1 MKRFQLKEYLHY
13 NLVVM
18 KYLGLWPKKDFTSD
32 KSYLIYTI
40 IVNGFF
46 NFTMSVGL
54 TGYILTSSNLL
65 EDVIGAGYIILG
77 IMATAKTF
85 FIMKYSK
92 MFKLL
97 VDAEIHR
104 SVNVELN
111 EEQTKILC
119 DYVGF
124 WKKVHLIYSYLSV
137 LVFFNY
143 VTLPIFSKTPYT
155 LPLNCWYPFDYK
167 RPVVYE
173 IVYFHQSNHDVNA
186 DFWFLSVLQLGVW
199 ADLYIYCW
207 YGNEVTEKSKKIPYA
222 AFESNW
228 VPASKGYKKDLL
240 FFICRTQ
247 KPIKLYAVNFF
258 ELSLSTFIGIL
269 RMAYSYY
276 MLLSQLSK
284 DE

>member
-1 MKRFQLKEYLHY
+1 MKKFQLKEYLHY

-46 NFTMSVGL
+46 NFTTSVGL

-65 EDVIGAGYIILG
+65 EDVIGAGYIILA

-124 WKKVHLIYSYLSV
+124 WKKVHLIYRPVIVSISGYSKLVESY
-137 LVFFNY
+137 
-143 VTLPIFSKTPYT
+143 FSKYLLIQFTSSCMST
-155 LPLNCWYPFDYK
+155 AL
-167 RPVVYE
+167 
-173 IVYFHQSNHDVNA
+173 IMTSMSMNHDDNA
-186 DFWFLSVLQLGVW
+186 DIWFLSVSQLGVW

-228 VPASKGYKKDLL
+228 VTASKGYKKNLL
-240 FFICRTQ
+240 IFICRTQ
-247 KPIKLYAVNFF
+247 TPIKLYAVDFF
-258 ELSLSTFIGIL
+258 ELSLNIFISIL
-269 RMAYSYY
+269 RTAYSYY
-276 MLLSQLSK
+276 MLLRQLSA